1 MIHRTIR
8 FSCLVGLVIFLTLVA
23 GLSSQAQMAPTSAS
37 DNRTVELVD
46 DLKDL
51 IQKADRDQRADP
63 WLVRQLRD
71 LVRRYDWPWR
81 VSLLHDDFRDGDYT
95 YNPSWVVSNGDFRVV
110 RGSGLRTVFDPAR
123 QVRRLVDRRGENPAV
138 EISFGST
145 REREGKGDLPVT
157 SASAAEIYTPLSMS
171 SAFAV
176 KLQLKFGG
184 YPDGDNRLEFGPYL
198 GDERDSGYR
207 LAYESANRP
216 SLSLLRLAPGRSAVI
231 ETIDRGVNV
240 EDGNLHVI
248 EWRRA
253 ADGEMVVLLDDKEI
267 IRTLD
272 RAHADWFDGFTIIN
286 RGGVYELKE
295 ISISGIHR

>member
-1 MIHRTIR
+1 
-8 FSCLVGLVIFLTLVA
+8 
-23 GLSSQAQMAPTSAS
+23 
-37 DNRTVELVD
+37 
-46 DLKDL
+46 
-51 IQKADRDQRADP
+51 
-63 WLVRQLRD
+63 
-71 LVRRYDWPWR
+71 
-81 VSLLHDDFRDGDYT
+81 
-95 YNPSWVVSNGDFRVV
+95 
-110 RGSGLRTVFDPAR
+110 
-123 QVRRLVDRRGENPAV
+123 
-138 EISFGST
+138 
-145 REREGKGDLPVT
+145 
-157 SASAAEIYTPLSMS
+157 MS

-184 YPDGDNRLEFGPYL
+184 YSDGDNRLEFGPYL

-216 SLSLLRLAPGRSAVI
+216 SISLLRVAPGRSAVI

-240 EDGNLHVI
+240 EDGNLHII

>member
-1 MIHRTIR
+1 MSRIIA
-8 FSCLVGLVIFLTLVA
+8 LAIFLTGAPTFLV
-23 GLSSQAQMAPTSAS
+23 QAQMEPGPGRDGQTQ
-37 DNRTVELVD
+37 ELVD
-46 DLKDL
+46 QLKEV
-51 IQKADRDQRADP
+51 IRGVEQDRRSNP
-63 WLVRQLRD
+63 SMTKQLRD

-110 RGSGLRTVFDPAR
+110 KGSGLRTVFDAAR
-123 QVRRLVDRRGENPAV
+123 QARRLVDRRGENPTM
-138 EISFGST
+138 EILEGIFGGT
-145 REREGKGDLPVT
+145 REREGRGDLPAT

-198 GDERDSGYR
+198 SDERDSGYR
-207 LAYESANRP
+207 LAYESANR
-216 SLSLLRLAPGRSAVI
+216 SSISLLRVAPGRSAVI
-231 ETIDRGVNV
+231 ETFDRSVNV
-240 EDGNLHVI
+240 EDGNLHTI

-286 RGGVYELKE
+286 KGGVYELKE
-295 ISISGIHR
+295 I